1 MVEPEVLM
9 DADNTIERC
18 YDVTERTLKTLFSE
32 LYRQDTVKEHTILKV
47 NMVVSGKQC
56 PRQAGVQEVAQMTV
70 RCLLNAVPASLPGI
84 VFLSGGQS
92 PELATAHLNAM
103 NASNDNL
110 PWPLSFSYG
119 RALQEPCIKAWA
131 GKEANVD
138 AARAALLH
146 RERCNSLACDGKYSE
161 DMEHAA

>member
-1 MVEPEVLM
+1 MLGFGFLRRSTAYIP
-9 DADNTIERC
+9 T
-18 YDVTERTLKTLFSE
+18 
-32 LYRQDTVKEHTILKV
+32 
-47 NMVVSGKQC
+47 G
-56 PRQAGVQEVAQMTV
+56 
-70 RCLLNAVPASLPGI
+70 VPASLPGI

-103 NASNDNL
+103 NAGNDNL

-119 RALQEPCIKAWA
+119 RALQEPCIKDWA

-138 AARAALLH
+138 AARGALLH